1 MIVVVDVVVV
11 EEYNTLYGSPWCVR
25 AMSQTQ
31 PNESGWF
38 GIPLGGRCRGCL
50 RTKDMEIV

>member
-1 MIVVVDVVVV
+1 MGYGGRNRGVVVV
-11 EEYNTLYGSPWCVR
+11 EQSNTLYGSPWCVR

-50 RTKDMEIV
+50 RTK